1 MSALSTAE
9 TFEQQLKRFANSLAT
24 AYTATAAS
32 KAQPEDQLKPPIVN
46 LLIRFGELI
55 GVELIPTTEAFVL
68 ELGARPDVAVSV
80 DGAVTGHIELKA
92 PGKGAQPR
100 KFKSHDARQWKKFSN
115 HPNLLY
121 TDGNEWALYRT
132 GERRGKI
139 VRLAGDVSQE
149 GAAALGPTDA
159 HNLELLLRDFL
170 SWQPIVPS
178 SPRGL
183 AEVLAPLCRL
193 LRDDALTAVAAKGSA
208 MHILAD
214 DWRRYLF
221 ADADDPQFADA
232 YAQTVTY
239 ALLLAR
245 MEGEENLATHAV
257 DRLEARHGLLA
268 QVLRI
273 LSQRE
278 AREEVEVAV
287 DLLERTIGAIDPEMM
302 VGSGSSDPWLYFY
315 EEFLAAYDR
324 KLRNNRG
331 VYYTPVQ
338 VVQAQ
343 VRLVTELLRD
353 RFGKKLG
360 IVDDDVV
367 LLDPA
372 TGTGTYLLAALDE
385 GLAAATERFGPGE
398 AAGRATVAAANF
410 HGFELLVGPYAV
422 AHLRVAQR
430 ILDEGGTLPEDG
442 THVYLADTLESP
454 FAPGEGKQ
462 TSLMHKKLSE
472 ENERARK
479 IKADK
484 RVLVCLGNPPY
495 DRQQIDSDDDETQRK
510 GGWVRFGDDG
520 DDPIL
525 DAFIEPVREAGAGG
539 QLKNLYNDYV
549 YFWRWALWK
558 VFEQS
563 GGGGIVSFITASSYL
578 RGPAFAGMRRVMRE
592 TFDEMWIIDLGG
604 DNLGARKSEN
614 VFAIQTPVAIAIGVR
629 TGALKSNEPAEVRYA
644 AALVEGSQSEKLQRL
659 AEISTFRD
667 LIWEGCFSEWE
678 APLLPEREG
687 NYLTW
692 PKLTDIFPWQQSGV
706 KAGRTWPIAP
716 EPSMLNRRWQ
726 KLVTADPKQRQALFK
741 DSPTGRKASAGAPGL
756 PPAAKMHLEPI
767 EKLSVDTPAPPIRRF
782 SYRSLDRQYLFGDPR
797 LLDRPG
803 GPLWATHGDEQVFL
817 TSLLTGVLGGG
828 LGSMAASEIPDLHH
842 FRGSFGAKD
851 VIPLWRDAAATEAN
865 LPDGLLTTLARH
877 LGEQTPEALF
887 SYVYAVLAG
896 NYTERFRMELEV
908 PGPRI
913 PLTKDKALF
922 KKTAELGRRLIWL
935 HTYGERF
942 APQGEKVGQLPRGSA
957 RCTNAVSGEPDE
969 YPELFEYDAK
979 SQRLIVGKGV
989 FEPVA
994 PEAWEFDVS
1003 GLQVVKSWL
1012 AYRMKDGAGKRSS
1025 QLDAIRPTE
1034 WPATFTEELCE
1045 LLWVIEQTLE
1055 LKPHAN
1061 ALLNEILEEA
1071 LFEASELPIP
1081 TSKERAA
1088 PKVDAEDPGQL
1099 TLEAD

>member
-1 MSALSTAE
+1 MIGLTTPQ
-9 TFEQQLKRFANSLAT
+9 TFQDDLKRFANSLAT

-32 KAQPEDQLKPPIVN
+32 KAQPEDQLKPPIVD
-46 LLIRFGELI
+46 LLTRFGGLI
-55 GVELIPTTEAFVL
+55 GVKLIPTTEAFVL

-100 KFKSHDARQWKKFSN
+100 KFKAHDARQWKKFSN

-132 GERRGKI
+132 GERHGKI
-139 VRLAGDVSQE
+139 VRLTGDVAE
-149 GAAALGPTDA
+149 DGADALGPSDA

-178 SPRGL
+178 SPRAL

-193 LRDDALTAVAAKGSA
+193 LRDDALTAVATKGSA

-302 VGSGSSDPWLYFY
+302 LGSSGSDPWLYFY
-315 EEFLAAYDR
+315 EEFLAAYDP

-338 VVQAQ
+338 VVQSQ
-343 VRLVTELLRD
+343 VRLITELLRD

-385 GLAAATERFGPGE
+385 GLAAATARFGPGE
-398 AAGRATVAAANF
+398 AAGRASVAAVNF

-454 FAPGEGKQ
+454 FAPGESKQ

-495 DRQQIDSDDDETQRK
+495 DRQHIDPDDAETQRK
-510 GGWVRFGDDG
+510 GGWVRFGDHG

-525 DAFIEPVREAGAGG
+525 DDFVGPVRAAGDGG
-539 QLKNLYNDYV
+539 QLNNLYNDYV

-592 TFDEMWIIDLGG
+592 TFDELWIIDLGG

-614 VFAIQTPVAIAIGVR
+614 VFAIQTPVGIAIGIR
-629 TGALKSNEPAEVRYA
+629 SEKAAPDNPARVHYCGS
-644 AALVEGSQSEKLQRL
+644 LVEGSQEEKLERL
-659 AEISTFRD
+659 AEVESFGD
-667 LIWEGCFSEWE
+667 LEWEDCFSGWDE
-678 APLLPEREG
+678 PMLPKREG
-687 NYLTW
+687 NYFSW
-692 PKLTDIFPWQQSGV
+692 PSLTDLFPWQQSGSQF
-706 KAGRTWPIAP
+706 KRTWPIGCDPDVIMARWERLLALDGP
-716 EPSMLNRRWQ
+716 ARSKAFRETRDRKINKSYSNLFSPSVR
-726 KLVTADPKQRQALFK
+726 
-741 DSPTGRKASAGAPGL
+741 
-756 PPAAKMHLEPI
+756 
-767 EKLSVDTPAPPIRRF
+767 DTPIAKATVDEPTPRIERYT
-782 SYRSLDRQYLFGDPR
+782 YRSLDRQWVLADARLGDFPR
-797 LLDRPG
+797 RA
-803 GPLWATHGDEQVFL
+803 LWITASSKQVFM
-817 TSLLTGVLGGG
+817 TSLLTKVLGNGQG
-828 LGSMAASEIPDLHH
+828 AISTASVPDLDC
-842 FRGSFGAKD
+842 FSGRGAKD
-851 VIPLWRDAAATEAN
+851 VIPLWRDSAATEAN
-865 LPDGLLTTLARH
+865 ITSGLLDVLSAQ
-877 LGEQTPEALF
+877 LDEVSPEDLFAYSYAALT
-887 SYVYAVLAG
+887 G

-913 PLTKDKALF
+913 PLTKDAKLF
-922 KKTAELGRRLIWL
+922 KKTADLGRQLIWL

-942 APQGEKVGQLPRGSA
+942 VPQGAKPGEIPSGSA
-957 RCTNAVSGEPDE
+957 RCSVAVPTSPEE
-969 YPELFEYDAK
+969 YPELFDYDAK
-979 SQRLIVGKGV
+979 SKRLTVGKGV

-994 PEAWEFDVS
+994 PDVWEFNVS

-1012 AYRMKDGAGKRSS
+1012 AYRMKDGAGTRSS
-1025 QLDAIRPTE
+1025 PLDGIRPME
-1034 WPATFTEELCE
+1034 WPAAFTEELCE
-1045 LLWVIEQTLE
+1045 LLWVVEQTLA
-1055 LKPHAN
+1055 LAPQAS
-1061 ALLNEILEEA
+1061 ALLSEIIEEP
-1071 LFEASELPIP
+1071 LFEASELPTP
-1081 TSKERAA
+1081 TSDEKAA
-1088 PKVDAEDPGQL
+1088 PKVDTDDSEQL
-1099 TLEAD
+1099 SLQAD